1 MVFLAV
7 AASGVSQSLF
17 VRSQELMMKK
27 SLGVFLHFFFIAVRI
42 QCEVALQLDN
52 RMRLIMLL
60 SICGVRYIF
69 FYFN

>member
-27 SLGVFLHFFFIAVRI
+27 SLGVFLHFFLLQCVSNVR
-42 QCEVALQLDN
+42 
-52 RMRLIMLL
+52 LL
-60 SICGVRYIF
+60 YSWIIE
-69 FYFN
+69 

>member
-27 SLGVFLHFFFIAVRI
+27 SLGVFLHFFLFIAVRI

-60 SICGVRYIF
+60 SICGV
-69 FYFN
+69 

>member
-27 SLGVFLHFFFIAVRI
+27 SLGVFLHFFCLLQCVSNVR
-42 QCEVALQLDN
+42 
-52 RMRLIMLL
+52 LL
-60 SICGVRYIF
+60 YSWIIE
-69 FYFN
+69 